1 MIKNIFIKSNKGQQ
15 EISTIL
21 AIVVFFIIGVMIINV
36 FSQQA
41 KIDKLE
47 RDLNTCNANLNYV
60 IEANIDLNQKYED
73 CQEKLADKSILEQ
86 IIKDLPKK
94 QNWFNG
100 ISAFFVL
107 FVLFVVVKP
116 ILFKI
121 KFDGSAL
128 IDKVFN
134 KFDDLEVGW
143 FKYILI
149 GLFWILFVVFVITL
163 ILVFLVNFRL
173 FFYKF

>member
-1 MIKNIFIKSNKGQQ
+1 MNNKGQF
-15 EISTIL
+15 ESIITGFVIL
-21 AIVVFFIIGVMIINV
+21 VFGLALIGGL
-36 FSQQA
+36 FGLLSQQA
-41 KIDKLE
+41 KIEKLE

-73 CQEKLADKSILEQ
+73 CNEKLEDKSILEQ
-86 IIKDLPKK
+86 NIKNLPKK
-94 QNWFNG
+94 QNWFYG

-116 ILFKI
+116 TLFKI

-128 IDKVFN
+128 IDKIFE
-134 KFDDLEVGW
+134 KFEDLDVGW
-143 FKYILI
+143 LKYILI

-163 ILVFLVNFRL
+163 ILVFLVNLKL